1 MVVKHNGV
9 HSMPRSLH
17 GSGAQGATMGI
28 LEYLSQSNDNSD
40 FVNQEDK
47 YKFVDDLSILEIV
60 NLLTIGISFFNIKYQ
75 VPNDIPTHNQYISA
89 ENLLSQSHLD
99 NVHIWT
105 NNQKML
111 INEKKSKTMIFDF
124 TDNFQFT
131 TRLKIN
137 NIKG

>member
-9 HSMPRSLH
+9 YSTPRPLH

-40 FVNQEDK
+40 FVNQEEK

-60 NLLTIGISFFNIKYQ
+60 NLLTIGISSFNIKYQ

-111 INEKKSKTMIFDF
+111 INEKSQK
-124 TDNFQFT
+124 Q
-131 TRLKIN
+131 
-137 NIKG
+137 